1 MKFMNIVNC
10 LKKRDHETQRLFRKK
25 NLTLKKTNLV
35 LICNDLTTRVLWIW
49 FWIYEQVR
57 LQLENKERE
66 LSMRGSV

>member
-35 LICNDLTTRVLWIW
+35 LICNDLTTRVL
-49 FWIYEQVR
+49 
-57 LQLENKERE
+57 
-66 LSMRGSV
+66 